1 MTRMSDPHR
10 RPRGH
15 TSRNHSGFHR
25 GSRLARGVHRLA
37 ALVSIVLALLLVGCV
52 IPPDLSV
59 DKQDAGVNSPPAIV
73 AVRSDQSALPEP
85 GPVVFDQGPTAGKL
99 SLQLIDTD
107 TNDTLFVRIFV
118 DYKVDDPTA
127 PRSTCKAAGGAMV
140 PALRSTNCDMTA
152 VCMMADIG
160 QTRNMTVV
168 VFDREPLETGVP
180 PFQAMPEGGLSTS
193 KFFFLKCKEGPT

>member
-1 MTRMSDPHR
+1 MTGMSCHHR
-10 RPRGH
+10 RPRGD
-15 TSRNHSGFHR
+15 TTRNHSGFLL

-37 ALVSIVLALLLVGCV
+37 APVTLLLALLLVGCV

-59 DKQDAGVNSPPAIV
+59 DKQDAGINSPPAII
-73 AVRSDQSALPEP
+73 AVRSDQQELPEP

-107 TNDTLFVRIFV
+107 TNDTLYVRIFV

-127 PRSTCKAAGGAMV
+127 PRSTCTTASGAMV
-140 PALRSTNCDMTA
+140 PAQRSTNCDMTA
-152 VCMMADIG
+152 VCTMADIG

-168 VFDREPLETGVP
+168 VFDRQPLESGAP
-180 PFQAMPEGGLSTS
+180 PFQAMPEGGWKTS